1 MVARYRFDHCT
12 CTIFSLRPLPA
23 EHSHMAHHALPSPP
37 STDARPPRESGG
49 KNRVSPMNRGSKA
62 NVSPKL
68 NATSKISATP
78 QDAVE
83 FCVGRFL
90 RSFQALCVA
99 TRLYQKN
106 HPLANTALETADLH
120 LRAALERVS
129 PIAIGLENDVLVF
142 CPAKN
147 TNPIPLE
154 TNAAWTGLVDN
165 WNRRGIRTLLF
176 LPQTNLGEMDSFSRM
191 MNLPRNLS
199 DAEWSARFAE
209 YRIVGIRVNV
219 PLRQRPTPGLATLVS
234 ILVAHPGA
242 QFAAQN
248 LDSNA
253 APPAFEDL
261 SVALRLLARLQPIV
275 GSGAENNSQRVAESI
290 QIAVLD
296 AESRTIYQLVRA
308 MAKHA
313 PRDSEAGDKYL
324 ARISECLLLETLT
337 AQFLAG
343 RLAVSDLRGVFLSLS
358 EALVRATTEN
368 VDSTQKLNFS
378 GSLDASLSRAAR
390 ALIPGLPENTSAA
403 AELCAERLHHNFWDE
418 LPPREKSAALRGPEA
433 WCVPL
438 TVIGRYV
445 DQLLSASRRGQG
457 SAQIRESRILIS
469 NYGRALESEESRA
482 RRTSANGLVELL
494 PVIENLWLEESPVEL
509 DRAAV
514 RALVA
519 EVSPGIAG
527 VMAALVENLA
537 RLSIARN
544 DFAEFE
550 RILVALEDAPR
561 DAEHSHL
568 AALAERLM
576 IETNWQMLL
585 DKALLPNSAKAS
597 RANDATDPALARLLA
612 RNPERLLSAL
622 SSTLNS
628 HGGLDDFPAMARLVI
643 AAGEPVLG
651 ALQSHLNDPRRH
663 RAGTAIKLLAATDPQ
678 RLVNV
683 LPRVLPAWDWNLQ
696 DLAVAELTRR
706 DAATKPT
713 GVARAFVEVLPDAHP
728 LVVPVMID
736 EIGITG
742 ENSSVPLLCKI
753 ASGSVEQLRDVFIR
767 IKAIEALGRLRAAD
781 GADLLRT
788 LLRQRQGLVHTEPAG
803 LRAAAVEALA
813 LVENHP
819 ASARLRASHDAL
831 NKSNISHA
839 RPRRYFRIAV
849 ERPYTARIETRV
861 DTRAEIPGEKRTAL
875 PAKKGLTA
883 VTARVTQISLGGA
896 FIETTRR
903 FSAGDHI
910 RVDIRAGIWH
920 IRSTAVVR
928 NITASGVGVEFLHM
942 PDVDRERLRKLVR
955 RLLA

>member
-1 MVARYRFDHCT
+1 
-12 CTIFSLRPLPA
+12 
-23 EHSHMAHHALPSPP
+23 MAHHAVPSP
-37 STDARPPRESGG
+37 SSEDTRPLRESSG
-49 KNRVSPMNRGSKA
+49 KNRISSASRGSKTK
-62 NVSPKL
+62 VS
-68 NATSKISATP
+68 AKINATP

-83 FCVGRFL
+83 FCVARFL

-120 LRAALERVS
+120 FRAALERVS
-129 PIAIGLENDVLVF
+129 PIAIGLENDVLIF

-147 TNPIPLE
+147 TDPIPLE
-154 TNAAWTGLVDN
+154 INAAWTGLVDN
-165 WNRRGIRTLLF
+165 WKRRGIRTLLF
-176 LPQTNLGEMDSFSRM
+176 LPQTNLGEMDAFSRM
-191 MNLPRNLS
+191 LNLPRNLS
-199 DAEWSARFAE
+199 DSEWSTRFAE
-209 YRIVGIRVNV
+209 YRILGIRVNV
-219 PLRQRPTPGLATLVS
+219 PLRQQPAAGLATLVS
-234 ILVAHPGA
+234 ILLAWPGA
-242 QFAAQN
+242 EYAAHH

-275 GSGAENNSQRVAESI
+275 TTSTENNSQSVAESI
-290 QIAVLD
+290 QTAVLD
-296 AESRTIYQLVRA
+296 AESRTICQLVRA

-343 RLAVSDLRGVFLSLS
+343 RLAVSDLRGVFLSLTG
-358 EALVRATTEN
+358 ALVRITTTN
-368 VDSTQKLNFS
+368 VDSTERLNFS
-378 GSLDASLSRAAR
+378 GSLDAALSRAAR
-390 ALIPGLPENTSAA
+390 ALIPGLPEPTSAA
-403 AELCAERLHHNFWDE
+403 AELCCERLHHSFWDE
-418 LPPREKSAALRGPEA
+418 LPPREKSAALRGPDA

-438 TVIGRYV
+438 SVLRRYV
-445 DQLLSASRRGQG
+445 DQLLSAGRSSQG
-457 SAQIRESRILIS
+457 SAPIRESRILIS
-469 NYGRALESEESRA
+469 NYGRALESEENRA

-494 PVIENLWLEESPVEL
+494 PVIEHLWLDESPVEL

-527 VMAALVENLA
+527 VLAALVENLA
-537 RLSIARN
+537 RLSIARS

-568 AALAERLM
+568 TALAERLM
-576 IETNWQMLL
+576 VETNWQMLL
-585 DKALLPNSAKAS
+585 DKALLPNSNKAS
-597 RANDATDPALARLLA
+597 RSHNATDSALARLLA

-622 SSTLNS
+622 SSTLNA
-628 HGGLDDFPAMARLVI
+628 HGGLDDLPAMALLVI
-643 AAGEPVLG
+643 VAGEPVLG

-696 DLAVAELTRR
+696 DLAVAELTRADLTRR

-713 GVARAFVEVLPDAHP
+713 GVARAFAELLPDAHP

-736 EIGITG
+736 EIGIGG
-742 ENSSVPLLCKI
+742 ENSAVPLLCKI
-753 ASGSVEQLRDVFIR
+753 AAGSLEQLRDVFIR

-788 LLRQRQGLVHTEPAG
+788 LLRQRQGLVHTEPSG

-813 LVENHP
+813 LIENHP

-839 RPRRYFRIAV
+839 RPRRYFRIPL

-861 DTRAEIPGEKRTAL
+861 DTRAGIPAETRMSL
-875 PAKKGLTA
+875 RAKKGLA
-883 VTARVTQISLGGA
+883 AASARVNQISLGGA
-896 FIETTRR
+896 FIESDRR
-903 FSAGDHI
+903 LAVGDHI

-928 NITASGVGVEFLHM
+928 NVTASGGGVEFLHM
-942 PDVDRERLRKLVR
+942 PDVDRERLRRLVR

>member
-1 MVARYRFDHCT
+1 
-12 CTIFSLRPLPA
+12 
-23 EHSHMAHHALPSPP
+23 MAHHALPVP
-37 STDARPPRESGG
+37 SSADARPHRESS
-49 KNRVSPMNRGSKA
+49 KPRVSSANRGSKT
-62 NVSPKL
+62 NVSPKI
-68 NATSKISATP
+68 NATP

-99 TRLYQKN
+99 VRLYQKN

-120 LRAALERVS
+120 LRAALEYVS

-142 CPAKN
+142 CAAKN
-147 TNPIPLE
+147 TDPIPLE
-154 TNAAWTGLVDN
+154 INAAWTGLVDN
-165 WNRRGIRTLLF
+165 WKRRGIRTVLF
-176 LPQTNLGEMDSFSRM
+176 LPQTNLGEMDAFGRM
-191 MNLPRNLS
+191 LNLPRNLS
-199 DAEWSARFAE
+199 DAEWSARLAE
-209 YRIVGIRVNV
+209 YRILGIRVNV
-219 PLRQRPTPGLATLVS
+219 PLRQRPTAALATLVS
-234 ILVAHPGA
+234 ILLARPGA
-242 QFAAQN
+242 EYAAQH

-261 SVALRLLARLQPIV
+261 SVALRLVARLQPIV
-275 GSGAENNSQRVAESI
+275 AASTENNSQHVAESI
-290 QIAVLD
+290 HMAVLD

-308 MAKHA
+308 VSKHA

-324 ARISECLLLETLT
+324 ARISEYLLLETLT
-337 AQFLAG
+337 AQFLTG
-343 RLAVSDLRGVFLSLS
+343 RLAVSDLRGVFLTFS
-358 EALVRATTEN
+358 EALIRATTGS
-368 VDSTQKLNFS
+368 VDSTQQLNFS
-378 GSLDASLSRAAR
+378 GSLDAALSRAAR
-390 ALIPGLPENTSAA
+390 ALIPGLPERTSAA
-403 AELCAERLHHNFWDE
+403 AELCAERLHHNFWEE
-418 LPPREKSAALRGPEA
+418 LPPREKSAALRGSEA

-438 TVIGRYV
+438 SVLRRYV
-445 DQLLSASRRGQG
+445 DQLLSTGRSSQG
-457 SAQIRESRILIS
+457 SAPIRESRILIS
-469 NYGRALESEESRA
+469 NFGRALESEESRA
-482 RRTSANGLVELL
+482 RRTAANGLVELL
-494 PVIENLWLEESPVEL
+494 PVIEHLWLEESPVEL
-509 DRAAV
+509 DRATT

-537 RLSIARN
+537 RLSIVRN

-550 RILVALEDAPR
+550 RILVALEEAPR

-568 AALAERLM
+568 TALAERLM
-576 IETNWQMLL
+576 IETNWQQLL
-585 DKALLPNSAKAS
+585 DKALLPNPAKPS

-612 RNPERLLSAL
+612 RNPERLLGVL
-622 SSTLNS
+622 GNTLNA
-628 HGGLDDFPAMARLVI
+628 HRGLDDLPAMARLVI

-663 RAGTAIKLLAATDPQ
+663 RAATAIKLLAATEPQ

-696 DLAVAELTRR
+696 DLAVAELTYR
-706 DAATKPT
+706 DATSKPT

-736 EIGITG
+736 EIGISG
-742 ENSSVPLLCKI
+742 ENSAVPLLRKI
-753 ASGSVEQLRDVFIR
+753 ASGSLEQLRDVFIR

-813 LVENHP
+813 LIENHP

-839 RPRRYFRIAV
+839 RPRRYFRISLD
-849 ERPYTARIETRV
+849 RPYTAKIETRL
-861 DTRAEIPGEKRTAL
+861 DTRSGIPAEKRMSL
-875 PAKKGLTA
+875 RSKKGPAATI
-883 VTARVTQISLGGA
+883 ARVSQISLGGA

-903 FSAGDHI
+903 FSVGDHI

-928 NITASGVGVEFLHM
+928 NVTAAGGGVEFLHM
-942 PDVDRERLRKLVR
+942 PDVDRERLRRLVR
-955 RLLA
+955 RLLAE

>member
-1 MVARYRFDHCT
+1 
-12 CTIFSLRPLPA
+12 
-23 EHSHMAHHALPSPP
+23 MAHHVLPSP
-37 STDARPPRESGG
+37 SSADARPPRESSG
-49 KNRVSPMNRGSKA
+49 KNRVSSTDRGSKA
-62 NVSPKL
+62 SVSAKL
-68 NATSKISATP
+68 NATPKINSTP

-83 FCVGRFL
+83 FCVARFL

-142 CPAKN
+142 CAVKN
-147 TNPIPLE
+147 ANPIPLE
-154 TNAAWTGLVDN
+154 INTAWTGLVDN

-176 LPQTNLGEMDSFSRM
+176 LPQTNLGEMDSFGRM
-191 MNLPRNLS
+191 LNLPRNLS

-209 YRIVGIRVNV
+209 YRILGIRVNV
-219 PLRQRPTPGLATLVS
+219 PLRQRPTAGLATLVS

-242 QFAAQN
+242 QFATQN
-248 LDSNA
+248 LESNA
-253 APPAFEDL
+253 APPSFEDL
-261 SVALRLLARLQPIV
+261 SVALRLLARVQPIV
-275 GSGAENNSQRVAESI
+275 GSSTENNSQRVAESI

-308 MAKHA
+308 MSKHA

-358 EALVRATTEN
+358 EALVRATTET

-438 TVIGRYV
+438 AVIRRYV

-519 EVSPGIAG
+519 EISPGIAG

-550 RILVALEDAPR
+550 RALVALEDAPR
-561 DAEHSHL
+561 DSEHSHL

-585 DKALLPNSAKAS
+585 DKALLPNSTNAPNSTKAS
-597 RANDATDPALARLLA
+597 RTPDATDPALARLLA

-622 SSTLNS
+622 SSTLNA

-706 DAATKPT
+706 DSTTKPT

-736 EIGITG
+736 EIGISG
-742 ENSSVPLLCKI
+742 ENSAVPLLCKI
-753 ASGSVEQLRDVFIR
+753 TSGSLEQLRDVFIR
-767 IKAIEALGRLRAAD
+767 IKAIEALGRLRATD

-813 LVENHP
+813 LIEHHP
-819 ASARLRASHDAL
+819 ASARLRASNDAL

-839 RPRRYFRIAV
+839 RPRRYFRIPI
-849 ERPYTARIETRV
+849 ERPYTAKIEPRM
-861 DTRAEIPGEKRTAL
+861 DTRTGIQAEKRTAL
-875 PAKKGLTA
+875 RANKGPAAT
-883 VTARVTQISLGGA
+883 TARVSQISLGGA

-928 NITASGVGVEFLHM
+928 NVTASGVGVEFLHM